1 MKEKK
6 IFIEENRKL
15 GGAVI
20 NKKFIGRNWEFKVSI
35 QNIVAFSCLSCDSL
49 SLAQLLLGE
58 EKIFLTLAGIVK

>member
-6 IFIEENRKL
+6 IFIENRKL